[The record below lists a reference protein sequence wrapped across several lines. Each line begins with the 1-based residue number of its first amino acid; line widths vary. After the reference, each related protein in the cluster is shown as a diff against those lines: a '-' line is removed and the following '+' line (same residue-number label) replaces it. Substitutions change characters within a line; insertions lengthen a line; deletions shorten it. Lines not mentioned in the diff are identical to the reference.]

1 MIKNERQYRI
11 TRSQAQKFQAAIRE
25 LEATQPAKDVSPVL
39 HKAQI
44 DALRSQVAD
53 LEEEIAEYESLREGK
68 RPVQQ
73 LQTIEQIPAALIQ
86 SRIAGGLSQEQL
98 AERMGLK
105 SQQIQRYEAT
115 EYRAASLARV
125 IEVARALRVRIPAGL
140 LPSEGELS
148 VERMFERLKTAGLS
162 AEFVKQRLLPK
173 APGLI
178 QREEEVLGANDVA
191 MEVAEGV
198 NRIFGW
204 TPAVLFGGER
214 LDVAA
219 AAAASGRFKLPA
231 RVNEAQLAAY
241 VVYAHYLGLLVLEA
255 TKHMEPR
262 KLPQDA
268 LSVRRQIVEQYGG
281 LSFETTLR
289 YVWSLGVPI
298 LPLNDPGSFH
308 GACWRVNG
316 RNVIVL
322 KQRTRSIARWLHDL
336 LHEYFHAATNP
347 DLEEHPII
355 EESEMSPSRR
365 ESEDEQAASQFAG
378 DVMLDGRA
386 EELAEECV
394 AAAKGSVERLK
405 SAVVRVANEK
415 HVAVDVLAN
424 YMAFRLSL
432 QGINWW
438 GAASNLQPDG
448 TEMLRTPREVLLG
461 HVNLVQLNP
470 IDRSLLLRALE
481 PQVLAFSGK
490 IASGKSTLSEEVAQ
504 ALQWKRA
511 SFGDYVRTVAKSEGL
526 EPSREVLQDLGAS
539 LATKPEE
546 FCRAVLTHYGWQSG
560 EPLVIDGL
568 RHKEILDALRRIVAP
583 LEVRVV
589 YLEIDDQRRHERLM
603 QEEHVDEKK
612 LSQVE
617 AHSTEKQVA
626 NVLPNLADLTVSADR
641 PVDDLVRDIVTW
653 VHQADGVE
661 EFAA

>member
-25 LEATQPAKDVSPVL
+25 LEETKPAKNVSPVL

-44 DALRSQVAD
+44 DALRSQLVD
-53 LEEEIAEYESLREGK
+53 LEEEIADYEALREGK
-68 RPVQQ
+68 RPVHE

-98 AERMGLK
+98 AERLGLK
-105 SQQIQRYEAT
+105 PQQIQRYEAT

-125 IEVARALRVRIPAGL
+125 VEVARALRLPIREGL

-148 VERMFERLKTAGLS
+148 IARMFERLRSAGLS
-162 AEFVKQRLLPK
+162 EEFVKQRLLPK

-178 QREEEVLGANDVA
+178 ELDEEAVGANDVA
-191 MEVAEGV
+191 IEVAEGV

-204 TPAVLFGGER
+204 TPAVLFGGDR

-219 AAAASGRFKLPA
+219 AAAASARFKLPA
-231 RVNEAQLAAY
+231 RLNEAQLAAY

-255 TKHMEPR
+255 TKHLETR
-262 KLPQDA
+262 SLPQDA
-268 LSVRRQIVEQYGG
+268 GSVRRAIVEQYGE
-281 LSFETTLR
+281 LSFETGLK
-289 YVWSLGVPI
+289 YVCSLGVPV
-298 LPLNDPGSFH
+298 LPLNDPGTFH

-336 LHEYFHAATNP
+336 LHEYFHAANNP

-355 EESEMSPSRR
+355 EESEMSASRR

-394 AAAKGSVERLK
+394 KAAKRSVEKLK
-405 SAVVRVANEK
+405 SAVGRVAKENQ
-415 HVAVDVLAN
+415 VPVDVLAN
-424 YMAFRLSL
+424 YVAFRLSL

-438 GAASNLQPDG
+438 GAANNLQPDG
-448 TEMLRTPREVLLG
+448 TQMLRTPREVLLG
-461 HVNLVQLNP
+461 HANLVQLNP

-490 IASGKSTLSEEVAQ
+490 IGSGKSTLSQEVAH

-526 EPSREVLQDLGAS
+526 EPSRDVLQELGAS
-539 LATKPEE
+539 LAKKPEE
-546 FCRAVLTHYGWQSG
+546 FCRAMLAHYGWQSG
-560 EPLVIDGL
+560 EPLVIDGV

-589 YLEIDDQRRHERLM
+589 YLAIDDQKRHERLM
-603 QEEHVDEKK
+603 QEDQIDEKK
-612 LSQVE
+612 LGQVE
-617 AHSTEKQVA
+617 AHSTEKQVMD
-626 NVLPNLADLTVSADR
+626 VLPKIADLTVSAER
-641 PVDDLVRDIVTW
+641 PIEDLVRDIVTW
-653 VHQADGVE
+653 VHQADGVQ